1 MPHGN
6 YQKHVLNLA
15 FFMIKSLPNLYSFLS
30 LPEREINAITS
41 NLRDY
46 YSLKIK
52 PKKKYG
58 NFQRDDFGNIRYRE
72 LIVPRYI
79 LKSRQKKIAQLL
91 NRIPLPEH
99 MFGSIKGKNNILNAR
114 QHLNHKYFLT
124 IDLKKFFPN
133 INHHK
138 VNTMFCN
145 NGFSPSTSRI
155 LTKLTT
161 YHATL
166 PQGAPSSPV
175 IANLVF
181 LKTSN
186 KLCNLAKKNN
196 IRFTTFLDDLT
207 FSSNHCFKN
216 LILQIIDIIKQDNF
230 YPAYDKIHYS
240 PNYCEITGLFVKGN
254 VLELPYIMKKKI
266 KSNFY
271 IRSYGRL
278 VNEYNLITS

>member
-1 MPHGN
+1 
-6 YQKHVLNLA
+6 
-15 FFMIKSLPNLYSFLS
+15 MIKSLPNLYSFLR

-41 NLRDY
+41 NLRNY

-58 NFQRDDFGNIRYRE
+58 DFQRDDFGNIRYRG
-72 LIVPRYI
+72 LMVPDYI
-79 LKSRQKKIAQLL
+79 LKSRQKKIAQFL
-91 NRIPLPEH
+91 NQYPLPEH
-99 MFGSIKGKNNILNAR
+99 MFGSVNGKNNILNAR

-133 INHHK
+133 INHHQ

-145 NGFSPSTSRI
+145 NGFSPSASRI
-155 LTKLTT
+155 LTQLTT
-161 YHATL
+161 YQASL
-166 PQGAPSSPV
+166 PQGAPSSSV

-186 KLCNLAKKNN
+186 KLYDLAKNN
-196 IRFTTFLDDLT
+196 DITFTTFIDDLT

-216 LILQIIDIIKQDNF
+216 LIPKIIDIIKQDNF
-230 YPAYDKIHYS
+230 YPAYDKIHYRQD
-240 PNYCEITGLFVKGN
+240 YCEITGLFVKGN
-254 VLELPYIMKKKI
+254 VLELPYIMKKKLN
-266 KSNFY
+266 SNFN

-278 VNEYNLITS
+278 VQEYNLIIP